1 MQRSN
6 RLSYAAGSLECT
18 NGVPRL
24 RPGTPRSHGD
34 VYPQVMLAL
43 FGRYDGVLWGLVVIL
58 AAIVASR
65 MLKWV
70 VGRLEARHPEGE
82 SELVR
87 LRRSETAVA
96 LLATAIP
103 YVAGIAVLITI
114 ASILLPST
122 AAALGGSALVLVLV
136 GFGAQRFLMDVIA
149 GTLIAFERWYGVG
162 DFVRI
167 EPAQVTGI
175 VEQFGFRTTVIR
187 SLNGDRTYVP
197 NSQIIAATRSP
208 RGYRRYSIELLTSD
222 PEEARRAIEGV
233 GRRAPVGEARFLRPP
248 QVVEEREL
256 GEGTWLVRGQADVA
270 PTMEWLAEGLL
281 VGALKAQLGNDSLLA
296 DPIVYTLDEGTFSR
310 YERRVLVR

>member
-1 MQRSN
+1 
-6 RLSYAAGSLECT
+6 
-18 NGVPRL
+18 
-24 RPGTPRSHGD
+24 
-34 VYPQVMLAL
+34 MLAL
-43 FGRYDGVLWGLVVIL
+43 FGRDDGVLLGL
-58 AAIVASR
+58 
-65 MLKWV
+65 

-103 YVAGIAVLITI
+103 YVAGIAVLLTI

-167 EPAQVTGI
+167 EPAQVSGI

-208 RGYRRYSIELLTSD
+208 RGYRRYSIELLTND
-222 PEEARRAIEGV
+222 PEDARRAIEGV
-233 GRRAPVGEARFLRPP
+233 GRRAPVGQARFLRAPH
-248 QVVEEREL
+248 VVEEREL
-256 GEGTWLVRGQADVA
+256 GEGTWLVRSQADVA

-281 VGALKAQLGNDSLLA
+281 VGALKAQLANDPLPA
-296 DPIVYTLDEGTFSR
+296 DPIVYTLDEGTLSR